1 MSQTNAHDALRLGF
15 LAAIELP
22 DRGHVGG
29 LLVTNHLG
37 RPLEFQCTAP
47 VKANRTQE
55 ILYGPTLVP
64 YLLCE
69 LIGRTLLEK
78 VGVKPQLV
86 LTDDSRLLE
95 LREHAAMPVAVL
107 ETPEQGQTE
116 APRREAG
123 TAPLRLGLKHVAL
136 HPDFAGDA
144 QIIEQARQRLSGDV
158 DLGEPL
164 QRVREALRE
173 TMAAAA

>member
-1 MSQTNAHDALRLGF
+1 MSQTTAHDALRLGF

-86 LTDDSRLLE
+86 LTDDPRLLE
-95 LREHAAMPVAVL
+95 LREHAAMPVVL
-107 ETPEQGQTE
+107 LEPAERGQT
-116 APRREAG
+116 ASPGREPGSGA
-123 TAPLRLGLKHVAL
+123 LRLGLKHVAL
-136 HPDFAGDA
+136 HPDFAGDS
-144 QIIEQARQRLSGDV
+144 QMLEQARQRLSGDV
-158 DLGEPL
+158 DLSEPL